1 MKKYLGII
9 VALIGIFIMGLQIGL
24 TAKYESNEYFYLL
37 PVGIAIVIIGVFV
50 NFRMNKKQES

>member
-24 TAKYESNEYFYLL
+24 TAKHESNEYFYLL
-37 PVGIAIVIIGVFV
+37 PVGIAIVIIGIFV

>member
-24 TAKYESNEYFYLL
+24 TAKHESNEYFYRL
-37 PVGIAIVIIGVFV
+37 PVVIAIVIIGIFV

>member
-9 VALIGIFIMGLQIGL
+9 LALIGIFIMGLQIGL
-24 TAKYESNEYFYLL
+24 TAKHESNEYFYLL
-37 PVGIAIVIIGVFV
+37 PVGIAIVIIGIFV

>member
-24 TAKYESNEYFYLL
+24 TAKHESNEYFYLL
-37 PVGIAIVIIGVFV
+37 PVGIAIVIIGIFV
-50 NFRMNKKQES
+50 NFRMNKKTDA